1 MLYISGQVGK
11 EVREKRTNDQSSN
24 LMNLSSDREG
34 STALEARE
42 FCVQN
47 AEWQGIINYSAK
59 NSICIIDSK
68 GQVKSAI

>member
-47 AEWQGIINYSAK
+47 AE
-59 NSICIIDSK
+59 
-68 GQVKSAI
+68 